1 MGEKK
6 TQKNKTYSTNQ
17 DPLEHTGNVRN
28 YFLQTTQQWTKK
40 ELCLSELSYL
50 VSLLSDSG
58 MGWHTLHPSSCGRR
72 TRTAPPPAARGGTAG
87 RASATDGSRWR
98 GADLFCGKLEDGHP
112 KICKYTKRKKHK
124 FETFG
129 LTFQLSNA
137 FFFSFCVGLYC
148 FLLRVRVCV
157 VTKMR
162 GKCAWARPYTCQQKN
177 IWNLQLKTE
186 NRIVTKKKNCWICFL
201 IASGSDVIF
210 LKGLCRYYHSE
221 AGYGLIHLSLP
232 LLWPFVYKNKFM
244 NLKLNI
250 LIHCCHQVVIV
261 WHRSFWLI
269 VTVFLVLDD
278 IQIMGIQ
285 SLPWQSWTT
294 KIYFFFF

>member
-1 MGEKK
+1 MYVTIFFKQHNSEQRKNSVCPSCRTWCLYSLIVVWVDTHFILLRVEGVLAQLHRPQLVVGLQVGPAPQTAVDDVGQTFSVGNLK
-6 TQKNKTYSTNQ
+6 TAIQRSVNTRRGRSISLRHLVWLSSYP
-17 DPLEHTGNVRN
+17 PL
-28 YFLQTTQQWTKK
+28 
-40 ELCLSELSYL
+40 
-50 VSLLSDSG
+50 
-58 MGWHTLHPSSCGRR
+58 
-72 TRTAPPPAARGGTAG
+72 
-87 RASATDGSRWR
+87 
-98 GADLFCGKLEDGHP
+98 
-112 KICKYTKRKKHK
+112 
-124 FETFG
+124 
-129 LTFQLSNA
+129 

-148 FLLRVRVCV
+148 FLLHVRVCV

>member
-1 MGEKK
+1 MTWGR
-6 TQKNKTYSTNQ
+6 
-17 DPLEHTGNVRN
+17 P
-28 YFLQTTQQWTKK
+28 FLWETWRR
-40 ELCLSELSYL
+40 
-50 VSLLSDSG
+50 
-58 MGWHTLHPSSCGRR
+58 PSK
-72 TRTAPPPAARGGTAG
+72 
-87 RASATDGSRWR
+87 
-98 GADLFCGKLEDGHP
+98 DLQIHN
-112 KICKYTKRKKHK
+112 TKRKKKHK

-129 LTFQLSNA
+129 LTFQLSTA
-137 FFFSFCVGLYC
+137 FSSFCLGLYC
-148 FLLRVRVCV
+148 FLLCVRVCV

-201 IASGSDVIF
+201 IVSGSDVIF

-244 NLKLNI
+244 NLKWNI

-261 WHRSFWLI
+261 WHRSFSLI

-294 KIYFFFF
+294 KIYFFIFLTGFQAKIHCTQLCPLNVIKCWIWCSLLCYATTSPWWGSQLLVQRRYEVMSNNKQSAMTLQYV